1 MSNQP
6 SAPSLGKPTTFVGLP
21 TLESIRI
28 RESMEREI
36 EMCAK
41 ELMALVPRMRICRTV
56 YAGEWVLGV
65 HVGGLKDS
73 DLSFSRLDIRMHI
86 DLAQQRARLTRC
98 ITIRNHDEESALFR
112 ASLDKVGRRRLG
124 GFIESAFLEFT
135 RLYFEDR

>member
-1 MSNQP
+1 
-6 SAPSLGKPTTFVGLP
+6 
-21 TLESIRI
+21 
-28 RESMEREI
+28 MEREI

>member
-1 MSNQP
+1 
-6 SAPSLGKPTTFVGLP
+6 
-21 TLESIRI
+21 
-28 RESMEREI
+28 MEREI

-86 DLAQQRARLTRC
+86 DLVQQCARLTRC
-98 ITIRNHDEESALFR
+98 ITIRNHDEESAFFR
-112 ASLDKVGRRRLG
+112 AALDKVGRRRLG